1 MKAIIM
7 TAVLLLLSGC
17 ANASSDVKKLELSGA
32 SLPAVRHMIDM
43 KMSNDTLFF
52 VFDSEEGYG
61 RRFLRRA
68 VVDIDGNT
76 LNMSPD
82 IGKREDGYYAVDMPY
97 PFIDEDGT
105 IHVIGQDDCQI
116 YSAGNDTVLTGTR
129 QYLMDEDI
137 AVPFPLSRYIQDLF
151 VTGPDTY
158 VFIGREPKDGRQFA
172 LTANPAASRIDTI
185 RQISISPELQAWMP
199 NMGEMAYSRKYRRL
213 AFAYKLHPII
223 EIFDFDGNVI
233 SSVRIGEDT
242 FDPKTLDEPDFDALN
257 VLHTVDVT
265 YTPDYIY
272 ALHWGCGYSDAV
284 NFAPTIYK
292 IDWNGKI
299 IDRYFNVPYP
309 LYRIAAIEDSR
320 LIGWN
325 GKDFILIAI

>member
-1 MKAIIM
+1 MKAIII
-7 TAVLLLLSGC
+7 TAVLLFLPGC
-17 ANASSDVKKLELSGA
+17 AETRADVEKFEIAGD

-43 KMSNDTLFF
+43 KMSNDTFLF
-52 VFDSEEGYG
+52 VFDSDEGYG

-68 VVDIDGNT
+68 VVDIEDNT
-76 LNMSPD
+76 LKIGPD

-97 PFIDEDGT
+97 PFIAEDGT
-105 IHVIGQDDCQI
+105 IHVIGQDDCEI
-116 YSAGNDTVLTGTR
+116 YSVDNDTVLTATK
-129 QYLMDEDI
+129 QYLMDEDT

-151 VTGPDTY
+151 MTGPDTY
-158 VFIGREPKDGRQFA
+158 VFIGREPKGGRQFA
-172 LTANPAASRIDTI
+172 LAADPAASRIDTI

-199 NMGEMAYSRKYRRL
+199 NMGELAYSGRYRRL
-213 AFAYKLHPII
+213 AFAYKLHPVI
-223 EIFDFDGNVI
+223 EIFDFDGNII

-242 FDPKTLDEPDFDALN
+242 FDPKTLEEPDFDDLN

-272 ALHWGCGYSDAV
+272 ALHWGCDYSDAV
-284 NFAPTIYK
+284 NFAPTIYR

-299 IDRYFNVPYP
+299 IDRFFNVPYP
-309 LYRIAAIEDSR
+309 LYRIAAVDDSR

-325 GKDFILIAI
+325 GKDFIRIAI

>member
-1 MKAIIM
+1 
-7 TAVLLLLSGC
+7 
-17 ANASSDVKKLELSGA
+17 
-32 SLPAVRHMIDM
+32 M
-43 KMSNDTLFF
+43 KMSNDTFLF
-52 VFDSEEGYG
+52 VFDSDEGYG

-82 IGKREDGYYAVDMPY
+82 IGKHEDGYYAVDMPY

-129 QYLMDEDI
+129 QYLMDEDT

-151 VTGPDTY
+151 MTGPDTY
-158 VFIGREPKDGRQFA
+158 VFIGREPKGGRQFA

-309 LYRIAAIEDSR
+309 LYRIAAIDDSR

>member
-17 ANASSDVKKLELSGA
+17 ANASSDVKKLELSGD

-43 KMSNDTLFF
+43 KMSNDTLLFL
-52 VFDSEEGYG
+52 FDGEEGYG

-116 YSAGNDTVLTGTR
+116 YSAGNDTVLTWTR
-129 QYLMDEDI
+129 QYLMDEDT

-158 VFIGREPKDGRQFA
+158 VFIGREPKGGRQFA

-199 NMGEMAYSRKYRRL
+199 NMGELIYSHKYRRL

-242 FDPKTLDEPDFDALN
+242 FDPKTLDEPDFDDLN
-257 VLHTVDVT
+257 VLHSVDVT
-265 YTPDYIY
+265 YTSDYIY